1 MPPPIVDF
9 TALGSPR
16 ATASAIERF
25 AAERRVVT
33 ALVVPWE
40 SDDATVRMAV
50 TSTTSDGWAIEHTNL
65 GTVSLADAGGER
77 TRVVV
82 VADAARGANSQDGA
96 VGPAASTDER
106 EALLVAFARQIEIKL
121 AAASPEPVDTRPSG
135 QP

>member
-1 MPPPIVDF
+1 MPVIVEF

-16 ATASAIERF
+16 ATAGAIERF

-40 SDDATVRMAV
+40 SDEATVRMAV
-50 TSTTSDGWAIEHTNL
+50 TSTKSDGWAIEHTNL

-82 VADAARGANSQDGA
+82 VAEEASSSIGDEAME
-96 VGPAASTDER
+96 PAATPDER
-106 EALLVAFARQIEIKL
+106 RALLVAFARQIEKKL
-121 AAASPEPVDTRPSG
+121 AGG
-135 QP
+135 QR